1 MIELLQK
8 QQIIISAYLDGKSFR
23 SIARETGINR
33 KTVAK
38 YTKEYEKTRKQLLE
52 NNKYGDDKRE

>member
-1 MIELLQK
+1 LIDLLQK

-23 SIARETGINR
+23 CIAKETGINR

-38 YTKEYEKTRKQLLE
+38 YVKEYEEARKQLLDP
-52 NNKYGDDKRE
+52 N